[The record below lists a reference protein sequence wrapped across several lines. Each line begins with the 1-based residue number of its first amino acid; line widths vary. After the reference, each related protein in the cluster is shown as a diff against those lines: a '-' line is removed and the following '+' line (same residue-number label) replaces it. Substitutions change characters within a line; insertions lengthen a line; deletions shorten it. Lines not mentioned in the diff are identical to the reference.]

1 MFLAVAMEGS
11 TTSAILL
18 HVEEPLRSMTLIFL
32 WVHVKDH
39 LRE

>member
-1 MFLAVAMEGS
+1 MFLVVAMEGS
-11 TTSAILL
+11 TTSAMVF

-39 LRE
+39 LLE